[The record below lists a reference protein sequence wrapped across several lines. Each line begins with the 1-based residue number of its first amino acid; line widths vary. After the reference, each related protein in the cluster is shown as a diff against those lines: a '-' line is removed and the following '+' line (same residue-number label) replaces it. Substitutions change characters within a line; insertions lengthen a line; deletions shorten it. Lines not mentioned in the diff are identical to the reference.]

1 MEKIK
6 FIPDGE
12 AEAVEFFVIE
22 QTRLRGVN
30 YLLVTETEDESED
43 ADAYILKDLSADTD
57 TEAVYEFVEDDK
69 ELEAVSDVFEKLLV
83 EENEGQHLTVEELH
97 ARVNAYLPE
106 IGLATVYRTIQL
118 FLEMG
123 LADRIDLNDGQVR
136 YEIADAG
143 DDRRHHRH
151 HHLICVKC
159 GRVWAFEGDLLE
171 ELESRLMTELSFQ
184 VINHEVKLFGYC
196 QECRNI

>member
-30 YLLVTETEDESED
+30 YLLVTETEDECED

-69 ELEAVSDVFEKLLV
+69 ELEAVSDVFEKLLDGV
-83 EENEGQHLTVEELH
+83 DF
-97 ARVNAYLPE
+97 E
-106 IGLATVYRTIQL
+106 IG
-118 FLEMG
+118 E
-123 LADRIDLNDGQVR
+123 
-136 YEIADAG
+136 
-143 DDRRHHRH
+143 
-151 HHLICVKC
+151 
-159 GRVWAFEGDLLE
+159 
-171 ELESRLMTELSFQ
+171 
-184 VINHEVKLFGYC
+184 
-196 QECRNI
+196 

>member
-1 MEKIK
+1 MAADRARLSGLLKAK
-6 FIPDGE
+6 GLKMTN
-12 AEAVEFFVIE
+12 
-22 QTRLRGVN
+22 QRLRI
-30 YLLVTETEDESED
+30 LET
-43 ADAYILKDLSADTD
+43 L
-57 TEAVYEFVEDDK
+57 
-69 ELEAVSDVFEKLLV
+69 

-171 ELESRLMTELSFQ
+171 ELESRLMTHLSFQ

>member
-57 TEAVYEFVEDDK
+57 TEAV
-69 ELEAVSDVFEKLLV
+69 
-83 EENEGQHLTVEELH
+83 
-97 ARVNAYLPE
+97 
-106 IGLATVYRTIQL
+106 
-118 FLEMG
+118 
-123 LADRIDLNDGQVR
+123 
-136 YEIADAG
+136 
-143 DDRRHHRH
+143 
-151 HHLICVKC
+151 
-159 GRVWAFEGDLLE
+159 
-171 ELESRLMTELSFQ
+171 
-184 VINHEVKLFGYC
+184 
-196 QECRNI
+196 